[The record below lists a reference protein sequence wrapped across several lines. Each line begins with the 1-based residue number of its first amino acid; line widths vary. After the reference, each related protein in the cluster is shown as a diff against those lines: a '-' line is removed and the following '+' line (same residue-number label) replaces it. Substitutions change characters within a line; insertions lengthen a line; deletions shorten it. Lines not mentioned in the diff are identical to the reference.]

1 LEPNLAFVIKW
12 VLEPW
17 VAEAKMTYNVYIV
30 GPDGHIQG
38 RVDLICANDD
48 AAKERALLLVDGHD
62 LEVWQGDRKVTTLAR
77 RAD

>member
-1 LEPNLAFVIKW
+1 MGTGTVEPMVGGGGN
-12 VLEPW
+12 
-17 VAEAKMTYNVYIV
+17 MTYSVYIV

-62 LEVWQGDRKVTTLAR
+62 VELWQGNRKVTILAR
-77 RAD
+77 KEG